1 MKKLIFLAL
10 AVVTS
15 SSYALDLEDN
25 VKNFE
30 KSGDW
35 ASFSLVDSYFGRIV
49 ATRATTEDKRTN
61 ASLALTYPT
70 SNKCQLTPI
79 DIIVK
84 LETPQKEESSRKIF
98 GNIQVDNNPV
108 KQVEA
113 TLQNEADS
121 EFIFITID
129 KKGIDKEF
137 KEAKSFMVNFKGYGV
152 MDFSLN
158 GAKSAIDNA
167 LSSCRKF
174 SF

>member
-1 MKKLIFLAL
+1 MKKLVFLAL
-10 AVVTS
+10 AVITNNT
-15 SSYALDLEDN
+15 YALDLEDN

-35 ASFSLVDSYFGRIV
+35 ASFSLTDSYFGRV
-49 ATRATTEDKRTN
+49 LATRATTEDKRTS

-70 SNKCQLTPI
+70 SNNCQITPI

-84 LETPQKEESSRKIF
+84 LEDPLKEESSRKVF
-98 GNIQVDNNPV
+98 GNIQVDSNPV

-121 EFIFITID
+121 EFIFITINI
-129 KKGIDKEF
+129 KGIDNELKA
-137 KEAKSFMVNFKGYGV
+137 AKSLMVNFKGYGV

-167 LSSCRKF
+167 LSSCSKF